1 MKTKEVLV
9 LHHDELT
16 LAVLR
21 KSQPIHSQPLLAKE
35 LGCSVGKVNYI
46 LKALIEKGLIKVQ
59 NFANSKQKKNYTYLL
74 TQEGIAQKIKL
85 TEKFIERKKR
95 EYEELQKE
103 LELMQQGGIN
113 DTQYNNNNWRKV

>member
-1 MKTKEVLV
+1 LKTKEVLV

-21 KSQPIHSQPLLAKE
+21 KSQTIHSQPLLAKE

-103 LELMQQGGIN
+103 LEMMHQGGID
-113 DTQYNNNNWRKV
+113 DTQYNNNNWRKA

>member
-1 MKTKEVLV
+1 LKIKEVLV

-21 KSQPIHSQPLLAKE
+21 KSQTIQSQPLLAKE

-74 TQEGIAQKIKL
+74 TQEGIRKKIEL
-85 TEKFIERKKR
+85 TEKFIERKKA
-95 EYEELQKE
+95 EHEELRRE
-103 LELMQQGGIN
+103 LEVMQ
-113 DTQYNNNNWRKV
+113 R